1 MNRTQASRSGWAY
14 GRAAVAIRQARPE
27 QDLPALSDFF
37 AGLSTHTR
45 YLRFF
50 GPVTPGA
57 ALLRTLAGCADNVD
71 ALVAVRGG
79 VIVGHA
85 MAVDRRPKDPRGT
98 RVTDIGVV
106 VDDAWQGRGVGAALM
121 RAIVTGAQ
129 ARGVTVLEMDVL
141 DGNRQVLAM
150 VTGHWPA
157 RAGRPHPGRSGHPG
171 PAAAGQRDP
180 GGGRAAS
187 GPRVRPPGMASTAES
202 GVVERHGRRHLRRH
216 RRVACAR
223 TP

>member
-1 MNRTQASRSGWAY
+1 MNRTQASGSGWAY
-14 GRAAVAIRQARPE
+14 GRAAVAIRQVHPE

-37 AGLSTHTR
+37 AGLSTHSR

-71 ALVAVRGG
+71 ALVAVRGS

-85 MAVDRRPKDPRGT
+85 MAVDRLEPKDPRGT

-129 ARGVTVLEMDVL
+129 ARGVAVLEMDVL

-157 RAGRPHPGRSGHPG
+157 ARVERTPDGLAIRVRLPQASVT
-171 PAAAGQRDP
+171 PAAVTSYLALG
-180 GGGRAAS
+180 
-187 GPRVRPPGMASTAES
+187 
-202 GVVERHGRRHLRRH
+202 
-216 RRVACAR
+216 
-223 TP
+223 

>member
-1 MNRTQASRSGWAY
+1 VNRTQAPGLGWPQ
-14 GRAAVAIRQARPE
+14 GRAAVAIRQVRPE

-37 AGLSTHTR
+37 AGLSTASR

-57 ALLRTLAGCADNVD
+57 ALLRTLAGCAGNVD

-85 MAVDRRPKDPRGT
+85 MAVDRADPRGT
-98 RVTDIGVV
+98 QVTDIGVV

-121 RAIVTGAQ
+121 RAIVTGAR
-129 ARGVTVLEMDVL
+129 ARGVAVLEMDVL
-141 DGNRQVLAM
+141 DSNRQVLAM

-157 RAGRPHPGRSGHPG
+157 ARVERTPDGLAIRVRLPQASVT
-171 PAAAGQRDP
+171 PAA
-180 GGGRAAS
+180 
-187 GPRVRPPGMASTAES
+187 
-202 GVVERHGRRHLRRH
+202 L
-216 RRVACAR
+216 
-223 TP
+223 TPYLALG

>member
-1 MNRTQASRSGWAY
+1 LTDSAISGDAEFVNRTQASRCGWPY
-14 GRAAVAIRQARPE
+14 GRAAVAIRQVHPE
-27 QDLPALSDFF
+27 QDLPALGDFF
-37 AGLSTHTR
+37 AGLSAQSR

-50 GPVTPGA
+50 GPVIPGA
-57 ALLRTLAGCADNVD
+57 ALLRTLAGCAGNVD

-79 VIVGHA
+79 AIVGHA
-85 MAVDRRPKDPRGT
+85 MAVDRTEPKDRRDT

-157 RAGRPHPGRSGHPG
+157 ARVEHTPDGLAI
-171 PAAAGQRDP
+171 
-180 GGGRAAS
+180 
-187 GPRVRPPGMASTAES
+187 RVRLPQASVTATAPAPYLAL
-202 GVVERHGRRHLRRH
+202 G
-216 RRVACAR
+216 
-223 TP
+223 

>member
-1 MNRTQASRSGWAY
+1 MNRTQPSGPGWPR
-14 GRAAVAIRQARPE
+14 GRAAVAIRQVRPE
-27 QDLPALSDFF
+27 RDLPALSDFF
-37 AGLSTHTR
+37 AGLSTHSR

-50 GPVTPGA
+50 GPVTPGV
-57 ALLRTLAGCADNVD
+57 ALLRTLAGCAGNVD

-85 MAVDRRPKDPRGT
+85 MAVDRAEPRGT

-121 RAIVTGAQ
+121 RSIVTGAQ

-157 RAGRPHPGRSGHPG
+157 ARVEHTPDGLAIRVRLPQASVI
-171 PAAAGQRDP
+171 PAAITP
-180 GGGRAAS
+180 
-187 GPRVRPPGMASTAES
+187 
-202 GVVERHGRRHLRRH
+202 HL
-216 RRVACAR
+216 ALG
-223 TP
+223 

>member
-1 MNRTQASRSGWAY
+1 MNRTQVGWAD

-27 QDLPALSDFF
+27 EDLAALSDFF
-37 AGLSTHTR
+37 ARLSMHTR

-57 ALLRTLAGCADNVD
+57 ALLRTLAGCADTID

-85 MAVDRRPKDPRGT
+85 MAVDRAEPRGT

-129 ARGVTVLEMDVL
+129 ARGVATLEMDVL
-141 DGNRQVLAM
+141 DDNHRVLAM
-150 VTGHWPA
+150 VTTHWPA
-157 RAGRPHPGRSGHPG
+157 ARVDRSRDGLAIRVQLPQAIASPAPMAPHLALG
-171 PAAAGQRDP
+171 
-180 GGGRAAS
+180 
-187 GPRVRPPGMASTAES
+187 
-202 GVVERHGRRHLRRH
+202 
-216 RRVACAR
+216 
-223 TP
+223 

>member
-1 MNRTQASRSGWAY
+1 VNRTQAPGLGWAG
-14 GRAAVAIRQARPE
+14 GRGGVAIRQAGPD
-27 QDLPALSDFF
+27 DLPALADFF

-57 ALLRTLAGCADNVD
+57 TLLRTLSGAADNID

-85 MAVDRRPKDPRGT
+85 MAVDRIEPHNRKGLRGT

-121 RAIVTGAQ
+121 RALVTGAQ
-129 ARGVTVLEMDVL
+129 SRGVTTLEMDVL

-150 VTGHWPA
+150 VTAHWPA
-157 RAGRPHPGRSGHPG
+157 ARVEHNSDGFAIRVRLPPASST
-171 PAAAGQRDP
+171 PAA
-180 GGGRAAS
+180 
-187 GPRVRPPGMASTAES
+187 TAP
-202 GVVERHGRRHLRRH
+202 HL
-216 RRVACAR
+216 AIG
-223 TP
+223 

>member
-1 MNRTQASRSGWAY
+1 MNRTQAPGPGWAY
-14 GRAAVAIRQARPE
+14 GRAAVAIRQVHPE

-37 AGLSTHTR
+37 AGLSTHSR

-79 VIVGHA
+79 AIVGHA
-85 MAVDRRPKDPRGT
+85 MAVDRLEPKNPRGT

-129 ARGVTVLEMDVL
+129 ARGVAVLEMDVL

-157 RAGRPHPGRSGHPG
+157 ARVERTPDGLAIRVRLPQASAT
-171 PAAAGQRDP
+171 PAA
-180 GGGRAAS
+180 
-187 GPRVRPPGMASTAES
+187 V
-202 GVVERHGRRHLRRH
+202 
-216 RRVACAR
+216 
-223 TP
+223 TPYLALG

>member
-1 MNRTQASRSGWAY
+1 MNRTQVGWAD

-27 QDLPALSDFF
+27 EDLAALSDFF
-37 AGLSTHTR
+37 ARLSMHTR

-57 ALLRTLAGCADNVD
+57 ALLRTLAGCPGNVD

-85 MAVDRRPKDPRGT
+85 MAVDRVEPKDPRGT
-98 RVTDIGVV
+98 PVTDIGVV

-129 ARGVTVLEMDVL
+129 ARGVATLEMDVL
-141 DGNRQVLAM
+141 DDNHRVLAM
-150 VTGHWPA
+150 VTTHWPA
-157 RAGRPHPGRSGHPG
+157 ARVDRSRDGLAIRVQLPQAIASPTPMAPHLALG
-171 PAAAGQRDP
+171 
-180 GGGRAAS
+180 
-187 GPRVRPPGMASTAES
+187 
-202 GVVERHGRRHLRRH
+202 
-216 RRVACAR
+216 
-223 TP
+223 

>member
-1 MNRTQASRSGWAY
+1 MNRTQASRCGWPY
-14 GRAAVAIRQARPE
+14 GRAAVAIRQVHPE
-27 QDLPALSDFF
+27 LDLPALGDFF
-37 AGLSTHTR
+37 AGLSAHSR

-50 GPVTPGA
+50 GPVIPGA
-57 ALLRTLAGCADNVD
+57 ALLRTLAGCAGNVD
-71 ALVAVRGG
+71 ALVAVRGR

-85 MAVDRRPKDPRGT
+85 MAVDRTEAKDRQDT

-157 RAGRPHPGRSGHPG
+157 ARVEHTPDGLAI
-171 PAAAGQRDP
+171 
-180 GGGRAAS
+180 
-187 GPRVRPPGMASTAES
+187 RVRLPQASVTATALTP
-202 GVVERHGRRHLRRH
+202 HL
-216 RRVACAR
+216 ALG
-223 TP
+223 

>member
-1 MNRTQASRSGWAY
+1 VNRTQAPRSSWPY
-14 GRAAVAIRQARPE
+14 GRAAVAIRQVHPE
-27 QDLPALSDFF
+27 QDLPALSGFF
-37 AGLSTHTR
+37 AGLSTHSR

-79 VIVGHA
+79 AIVGHA
-85 MAVDRRPKDPRGT
+85 MAVDRLEPKNPRGT

-129 ARGVTVLEMDVL
+129 ARGVTLLEMDVL

-157 RAGRPHPGRSGHPG
+157 ARVERTPDGLAI
-171 PAAAGQRDP
+171 
-180 GGGRAAS
+180 
-187 GPRVRPPGMASTAES
+187 RVRLPQASVTPAE
-202 GVVERHGRRHLRRH
+202 VTPHL
-216 RRVACAR
+216 ALG
-223 TP
+223 

>member
-1 MNRTQASRSGWAY
+1 VNRTQASRSGWAY
-14 GRAAVAIRQARPE
+14 GRAAVAIRQVHPE

-37 AGLSTHTR
+37 AGLSAHSR

-57 ALLRTLAGCADNVD
+57 ALLRTLAGCAGNVD

-85 MAVDRRPKDPRGT
+85 MAVDRLEPKDPPGT
-98 RVTDIGVV
+98 PVTDIGVV

-129 ARGVTVLEMDVL
+129 ARGVAVLEMDVL

-157 RAGRPHPGRSGHPG
+157 ARVERTPDGLAIRVRLPQASVT
-171 PAAAGQRDP
+171 PAA
-180 GGGRAAS
+180 
-187 GPRVRPPGMASTAES
+187 V
-202 GVVERHGRRHLRRH
+202 
-216 RRVACAR
+216 
-223 TP
+223 TPSLALG

>member
-1 MNRTQASRSGWAY
+1 VNRTQVGWAD

-27 QDLPALSDFF
+27 EDLPALSDFF
-37 AGLSTHTR
+37 ARLSMHTR

-57 ALLRTLAGCADNVD
+57 ALLRTLAGCADTVD

-85 MAVDRRPKDPRGT
+85 MAVDRAEPRGT

-129 ARGVTVLEMDVL
+129 ARGVATLEMDVL
-141 DGNRQVLAM
+141 DDNHRVLAM

-157 RAGRPHPGRSGHPG
+157 ARVDHS
-171 PAAAGQRDP
+171 RD
-180 GGGRAAS
+180 GLAI
-187 GPRVRPPGMASTAES
+187 RVRLPQVSVTPLAVTS
-202 GVVERHGRRHLRRH
+202 HL
-216 RRVACAR
+216 ALG
-223 TP
+223 

>member
-1 MNRTQASRSGWAY
+1 MNRTQASGSGWAY
-14 GRAAVAIRQARPE
+14 GRAGVAIRQVHPE

-37 AGLSTHTR
+37 TGLSTHTR

-57 ALLRTLAGCADNVD
+57 ALLRTLAGCAGNVD

-85 MAVDRRPKDPRGT
+85 MAVDRADRGA

-106 VDDAWQGRGVGAALM
+106 VDDAWQRRGVGAALM
-121 RAIVTGAQ
+121 RAIVTGAH

-157 RAGRPHPGRSGHPG
+157 ARIERTPDGLAIRVRLPQASVT
-171 PAAAGQRDP
+171 PAAAAP
-180 GGGRAAS
+180 
-187 GPRVRPPGMASTAES
+187 
-202 GVVERHGRRHLRRH
+202 HL
-216 RRVACAR
+216 ALG
-223 TP
+223 